1 MISKFVDEVT
11 AQIMTGLEYDKR
23 RDPIKYTLEENIV
36 RRILMRNL
44 DSLLEEIQ
52 GVQKD
57 TSGDNQESSLNTK

>member
-11 AQIMTGLEYDKR
+11 VQIMTGLEYDKR
-23 RDPIKYTLEENIV
+23 RDPIKYKLEENIV

-57 TSGDNQESSLNTK
+57 TSGDNEEISVNTK

>member
-44 DSLLEEIQ
+44 DSLLEELQ

>member
-23 RDPIKYTLEENIV
+23 RDPIKYKLEENIV

-57 TSGDNQESSLNTK
+57 TSGDNEEISVNTK